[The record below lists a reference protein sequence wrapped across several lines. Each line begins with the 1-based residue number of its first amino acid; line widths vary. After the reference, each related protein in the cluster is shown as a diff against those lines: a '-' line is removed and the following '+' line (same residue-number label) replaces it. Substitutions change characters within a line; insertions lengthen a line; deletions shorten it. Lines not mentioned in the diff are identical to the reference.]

1 MNQKLHFRFSLTL
14 LCSFFSL
21 CAWAHNG
28 SIKGYVYNGTGR
40 KPLEGANI
48 YIRELKI
55 SAVTD
60 GFGAFFLKN
69 ISEGK
74 FTLVINHVGFES
86 REETLK
92 IEDGVTT
99 DFTAHML
106 PIAININEVT
116 INAKK
121 DLTLSSISGVDLKSR
136 PINSSQDLLR
146 LVPGMF
152 ISQHQ
157 GGGKAEQMF
166 LRGFDV
172 DHGTDVHLSVDGMPI
187 NMVSHAHGQGYAD
200 AHFIIPETVEK
211 LNYGK
216 GPYAIDKGNFATAGW
231 VEYKTKTVL
240 DNSFIK
246 AEAGTYGYVRTLAG
260 INILDKNAGKANQ
273 EAYVMGEFNYNNSYF
288 DAPQNFNR
296 FNLIG
301 KYTNYL
307 DKNKILSVTLSGFSS
322 GWDASGQI
330 PDRAVAQGIISRF
343 GKIDDEAGKTSRY
356 NANVQYYHAI
366 NNRSSFKSN
375 LYFSKYDFELF
386 SNFTFFLRDTV
397 NGDQIK
403 QKDNRITAG
412 YNAAYNTEYLI
423 GSVQAKTEAGI
434 GFRYDDAT
442 GSELSHTRGM
452 KTLLERLAYGDI
464 RETNLFSYVN
474 QTFYLT
480 PQLVLNAGSRY
491 DYFIQEYKN
500 LLPADPQTSINK
512 VGRFSPKTG
521 LYYNFT
527 DRARVYANYGIGFH
541 SNDTRV
547 VIAQDNKQILPA
559 AYSSDLGTVI
569 KPTKKLLLS
578 AAVWMLDLQ
587 QEFVYVGDEAVVEP
601 SGRTRRY
608 GFDVSARYD
617 IFKWLYLDADVN
629 YAHARARDE
638 LKGEDYIPLAAKIT
652 SIGGATV
659 KFSKYFSTGLRFRHI
674 GDRPANEDN
683 SVVAKGYTVFD
694 MVAAYTRKSYELG
707 LQIQNL
713 TNTKWNEAQFD
724 TETRLRNEVTPVSE
738 ICFTPGTPFF
748 IKLTAAYKF

>member
-1 MNQKLHFRFSLTL
+1 MKTFLTRFTL
-14 LCSFFSL
+14 VIITLILSATAF
-21 CAWAHNG
+21 AHNG
-28 SIKGYVYNGTGR
+28 SIKGYIFNGAGK
-40 KPLEGANI
+40 KPLEGASV
-48 YIRELKI
+48 YIKELKV
-55 SAVTD
+55 SAVSD
-60 GFGAFFLKN
+60 NFGSFFLKN
-69 ISEGK
+69 INEGK
-74 FTLVINHVGFES
+74 FTIVISHVGFES
-86 REETLK
+86 EEQSIK
-92 IEDGVTT
+92 VEDGVTT
-99 DFTAHML
+99 DYEVHL
-106 PIAININEVT
+106 SSKAIEINEVT

-121 DLTLSSISGVDLKSR
+121 DLTLGSISGVDLKSR

-172 DHGTDVHLSVDGMPI
+172 DHGTDVALSVDGMPI

-200 AHFIIPETVEK
+200 AHFIIPESVEK

-231 VEYKTKTVL
+231 VEYKTKTSL
-240 DNSFIK
+240 DNSFVK
-246 AEAGTYGYVRTLAG
+246 AEAGTFGYVRTLAG
-260 INILDKNAGKANQ
+260 FNILDKNAGKNNQ

-296 FNLIG
+296 FNVTG

-307 DKNKILSVTLSGFSS
+307 ATNKIINVTLSAFSS

-330 PDRAVAQGIISRF
+330 PDRAVAEGLISRF

-356 NANVQYYHAI
+356 NANIQYYQAI
-366 NNRSSFKSN
+366 NSRSNFKSN
-375 LYFSKYDFELF
+375 LYLSKYNFELF
-386 SNFTFFLRDTV
+386 SNFTFFLNDTV

-403 QKDNRITAG
+403 QKEDRITAG
-412 YNAAYNTEYLI
+412 YNAAYTTEYFI
-423 GSVQAKTEAGI
+423 GKIPVKTELGL
-434 GFRYDDAT
+434 GLRHDDAP
-442 GSELSHTRGM
+442 GSELSHTAGM
-452 KTLLERLAYGDI
+452 KTLLNRLAYGDI

-480 PQLVLNAGSRY
+480 PQLVFNAGTRY
-491 DYFIQEYKN
+491 DYFVQEYKN
-500 LLPADPQTSINK
+500 LMNADPVSNANK
-512 VGRFSPKTG
+512 VGRFSPKAG
-521 LYYNFT
+521 LYYNFSNN
-527 DRARVYANYGIGFH
+527 ARIYANYGIGFH

-547 VIAQDNKQILPA
+547 VIAQGSQDILPA
-559 AYSSDLGTVI
+559 ANSVDLGTVF
-569 KPTKKLLLS
+569 KPAKKLLVS
-578 AAVWMLDLQ
+578 TAVWMLDLQ

-601 SGRTRRY
+601 SGRTRRM
-608 GFDVSARYD
+608 GFDISARYD
-617 IFKWLYLDADVN
+617 LCSWLYLDADFN
-629 YAHARARDE
+629 FTKARARDE
-638 LKGEDYIPLAAKIT
+638 AKGVDYIPLAAKIT

-659 KFSKYFSTGLRFRHI
+659 RFNKYFSSGLRFRHI

-694 MVAAYTRKSYELG
+694 MVATYSRKTYELG
-707 LQIQNL
+707 FQIQNM

-724 TETRLRNEVTPVSE
+724 TETRLRNETAPVSE